1 MRSETTIV
9 QDERAIPLVTFF
21 RRHASFIIAFLGG
34 LAVFLLVTSREVTA
48 RNILLGWNASA
59 GFFIVLSW
67 RKMLRATVESI
78 RQRAAD
84 LDFSDTVLLALSIGA
99 ALASIAGI
107 GLELHLIKDA
117 TPDVALTRAGGAVLT
132 ILISWV
138 FLHTLFTIH
147 YAHYFYGGADE
158 EGGLK
163 FPDGIEEP
171 GYWDFLY
178 FSFTIGVAA
187 QTADVAVGSTSM
199 RKLTLLHAVLS
210 FLFNT
215 TILAL
220 AINVGASLL

>member
-1 MRSETTIV
+1 MAEEEPASSPVALALARK
-9 QDERAIPLVTFF
+9 
-21 RRHASFIIAFLGG
+21 HASFIIAAVAG
-34 LAVFLLVTSREVTA
+34 LVVFLAVTSREVSA
-48 RNILLGWNASA
+48 GNILFGWNISA
-59 GFFIVLSW
+59 IVFVALSW
-67 RKMLRATVESI
+67 RKMLRATVETI
-78 RQRAAD
+78 RKRSAD
-84 LDFSDTVLLALSIGA
+84 LDFSDTVLLSLSIGA

-107 GLELHLIKDA
+107 GTELHSIKEA
-117 TPDVALTRAGGAVLT
+117 PPDVALTRAGAAVLT
-132 ILISWV
+132 ILISWI

-158 EGGLK
+158 ESGLK

-187 QTADVAVGSTSM
+187 QTADVGVSSTSM

>member
-1 MRSETTIV
+1 MA
-9 QDERAIPLVTFF
+9 DEERTNSLAAFVYK
-21 RRHASFIIAFLGG
+21 HASFIIATLAG
-34 LAVFLLVTSREVTA
+34 LAVFLAVTSREVSA
-48 RNILLGWNASA
+48 GNILFGWNVSA
-59 GFFIVLSW
+59 GVFVALSW
-67 RKMLRATVESI
+67 RKMLRATVDSI
-78 RQRAAD
+78 RKRSAD

-107 GLELHLIKDA
+107 GIELHSIKDA
-117 TPDVALTRAGGAVLT
+117 PADVALWRAAAAILT
-132 ILISWV
+132 ILISWF

-147 YAHYFYGGADE
+147 YAHYFYGGSDKCE
-158 EGGLK
+158 GLK

-171 GYWDFLY
+171 AYWDFLY

-187 QTADVAVGSTSM
+187 QTADVAVTSTTM
-199 RKLTLLHAVLS
+199 RKFTLLHALLS

>member
-1 MRSETTIV
+1 MRPEAKMEEERTTSLAV
-9 QDERAIPLVTFF
+9 LSS
-21 RRHASFIIAFLGG
+21 RHASFIIAALVG
-34 LAVFLLVTSREVTA
+34 LAVFLAVTSREVSA
-48 RNILLGWNASA
+48 RNVLFGWNASA
-59 GFFIVLSW
+59 GVFIALSW

-78 RQRAAD
+78 RKRAED

-107 GLELHLIKDA
+107 GLELHSIKEA
-117 TPDVALTRAGGAVLT
+117 TPDVALVRAGGAVLT

-147 YAHYFYGGADE
+147 YAHYFYGGADD

-163 FPDGIEEP
+163 FPDGIDEP
-171 GYWDFLY
+171 RYWDFLY

-187 QTADVAVGSTSM
+187 QTADVAVSSTSM

>member
-1 MRSETTIV
+1 MADE
-9 QDERAIPLVTFF
+9 ERAKSLAAFAYK
-21 RRHASFIIAFLGG
+21 HASFIISVLAG
-34 LAVFLLVTSREVTA
+34 LVVFSAVTSREVSA
-48 RNILLGWNASA
+48 GNILFGWNVSA
-59 GFFIVLSW
+59 GVFVALSW

-78 RQRAAD
+78 RKRSAE

-107 GLELHLIKDA
+107 GIELHSIKEA
-117 TPDVALTRAGGAVLT
+117 APDVALARAGAAVLT
-132 ILISWV
+132 ILISWI

-147 YAHYFYGGADE
+147 YAHYFYGGADV
-158 EGGLK
+158 GGLK

-178 FSFTIGVAA
+178 FSFTVGVAA
-187 QTADVAVGSTSM
+187 QTADIAVGSTSM

>member
-1 MRSETTIV
+1 MA
-9 QDERAIPLVTFF
+9 DEDDGNSLISLAYK
-21 RRHASFIIAFLGG
+21 HASFILSALGG
-34 LAVFLLVTSREVTA
+34 FIVFLLLTSRDVSA
-48 RNILLGWNASA
+48 SNILSGWNAA
-59 GFFIVLSW
+59 AIIFIALSW

-78 RQRAAD
+78 KKRSED
-84 LDFSDTVLLALSIGA
+84 LDFSDTFLLFLSIVA

-107 GLELHLIKDA
+107 GIELHSVKEA
-117 TPDVALTRAGGAVLT
+117 PPDIAFARAAAAILT
-132 ILISWV
+132 IMISWL

-147 YAHYFYGGADE
+147 YAHYFYGGPEKGD
-158 EGGLK
+158 GLK

-171 GYWDFLY
+171 AYWDFLY

-187 QTADVAVGSTSM
+187 QTADVAVTSTSM
-199 RKLTLLHAVLS
+199 RKLTLLHALLS